1 MDMVRLMSY
10 NPAKL
15 MKLNKGEITVGKD
28 ADFTVFD
35 PDKEY
40 TYLKENIV
48 SKSKNSPWI
57 GKTLIGQVQK
67 TIVGGRVVF
76 ER

>member
-1 MDMVRLMSY
+1 MSY

-15 MKLNKGEITVGKD
+15 LGLDKGEIAEGKV
-28 ADFTVFD
+28 ADLTIFD
-35 PDKEY
+35 PNKEY
-40 TYLKENIV
+40 IYLKENIV

-57 GKTLIGQVQK
+57 NKKLKGQVMY
-67 TIVGGRVVF
+67 TVVSGRVVF